1 MDTIGNMLT
10 SLVNA
15 QRVKKERVLIP
26 YSRVHESLLKLLE
39 ARGRIGHVSRKEGTA
54 GKLLVTLKYDD
65 GKPSIRGVRR
75 LSKPGGRHYVGT
87 GGLPY
92 PTHGNA
98 FYVVST
104 SQGLM
109 DQMRAR
115 REKLGGELMCEIW

>member
-39 ARGRIGHVSRKEGTA
+39 AQGRIGHVSRKDGFPP
-54 GKLLVTLKYDD
+54 KLMVALKYENEQPVIH
-65 GKPSIRGVRR
+65 GGRR
-75 LSKPGGRHYVGT
+75 LSKPGGRRYVGADQ
-87 GGLPY
+87 LPY

-98 FYVVST
+98 FYIVST

-109 DQMRAR
+109 DQMQAR